1 MRVRDGL
8 VAGAIAGVLGGAPST
23 LHAALTG
30 QDLLESTRAAGS
42 VLLQGEERPGVL
54 FVSGALTHVALSL
67 GWGVV
72 LSLAL
77 PARPSV
83 TTGAM
88 AGAGIAALD
97 LGVIGRRLPRIR
109 ALPQLPQV
117 ADHIC
122 FGMVAAAVLA
132 SRRRR

>member
-1 MRVRDGL
+1 MRPKSIRDGL

-30 QDLLESTRAAGS
+30 RDLLESTRAAGS
-42 VLLQGEERPGVL
+42 IPLRGEDRPGVL
-54 FVSGALTHVALSL
+54 LVS
-67 GWGVV
+67 
-72 LSLAL
+72 
-77 PARPSV
+77 
-83 TTGAM
+83 GAM

-97 LGVIGRRLPRIR
+97 LGVIGRHIPRIR

-122 FGMVAAAVLA
+122 FGMVAAAILA
-132 SRRRR
+132 SRRRD